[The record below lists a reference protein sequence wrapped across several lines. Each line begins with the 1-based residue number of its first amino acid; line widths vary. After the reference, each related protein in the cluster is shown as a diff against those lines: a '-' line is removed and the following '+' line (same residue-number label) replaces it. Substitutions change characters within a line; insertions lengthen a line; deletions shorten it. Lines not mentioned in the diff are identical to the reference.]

1 MNKSRTVIRRHQ
13 YADYLNVGTSETPQW
28 ALMGTGFTTLD
39 EEPGA
44 QTESVKYVN
53 EVSASSSIVSYETT
67 FPFEAEQIATE
78 EAITAIYE
86 VGRNHY
92 VGADAE
98 FEYCRVELWNP
109 AETDAGAKNTFEAR
123 KFIVAAEVADF
134 TGENKMTISGNL
146 NAVGDP
152 ILGTFDTTALAFTP
166 ATTA

>member
-13 YADYLNVGTSETPQW
+13 YADYLNVGTAEAAKW
-28 ALMGTGFTTLD
+28 VLMGTGFTTLD

-53 EVSASSSIVSYETT
+53 EVSSSSSIVSYETT

-109 AETDAGAKNTFEAR
+109 AGTAEDAGHSFEAR
-123 KFIVAAEVADF
+123 KFVVAVEVSDF

-152 ILGTFDTTALAFTP
+152 ILGTFDTTALEFAP
-166 ATTA
+166 AA

>member
-13 YADYLNVGTSETPQW
+13 YADYLNVGTADAAKW
-28 ALMGTGFTTLD
+28 VLMGTGFTTLD

-53 EVSASSSIVSYETT
+53 EVSSSSSIVSYETT

-109 AETDAGAKNTFEAR
+109 AGAAEDAGHSFEAR
-123 KFIVAAEVADF
+123 KFVVAVEVSDF
-134 TGENKMTISGNL
+134 TGEN
-146 NAVGDP
+146 
-152 ILGTFDTTALAFTP
+152 
-166 ATTA
+166 

>member
-13 YADYLNVGTSETPQW
+13 YADYLNLGTAEAAKW
-28 ALMGTGFTTLD
+28 VLMGTGFTTLD

-53 EVSASSSIVSYETT
+53 EVSSSSSIVSYETT

-109 AETDAGAKNTFEAR
+109 AGAAEDAGHSFEAR
-123 KFIVAAEVADF
+123 KFVVAVEVSDF

-152 ILGTFDTTALAFTP
+152 ILGTFDTTALAFAP
-166 ATTA
+166 AA

>member
-13 YADYLNVGTSETPQW
+13 YADYLNVGTAETVKW
-28 ALMGTGFTTLD
+28 VLMGTGFTTLD

-44 QTESVKYVN
+44 KTESSKYVN

-67 FPFEAEQIATE
+67 FPFEAEQIVTE
-78 EAITAIYE
+78 EAINAIYE

-109 AETDAGAKNTFEAR
+109 AGAAEDAGHSFEAR
-123 KFIVAAEVADF
+123 KFIVSAEVSDF
-134 TGENKMTISGNL
+134 TGESKMTISGNL

-152 ILGTFDTTALAFTP
+152 ILGTFDTTALEFTP
-166 ATTA
+166 AA

>member
-1 MNKSRTVIRRHQ
+1 MNKSRSVIRRHQ
-13 YADYLNVGTSETPQW
+13 YADYLNVGTAEAVNW
-28 ALMGTGFTTLD
+28 VLMGTGFTTLD

-53 EVSASSSIVSYETT
+53 EVSSSSSIVSYETT

-78 EAITAIYE
+78 EAITSIYE

-109 AETDAGAKNTFEAR
+109 TGAAEDAGHSFEAR
-123 KFIVAAEVADF
+123 KFMVAVEVSDF

-146 NAVGDP
+146 NAIGDP
-152 ILGTFDTTALAFTP
+152 ILGVFDTTALTFTP
-166 ATTA
+166 ATA

>member
-13 YADYLNVGTSETPQW
+13 YADYLNVGTAEAAKW
-28 ALMGTGFTTLD
+28 VLMGTGFTTLD

-53 EVSASSSIVSYETT
+53 EVSSSSSIVSYETT

-109 AETDAGAKNTFEAR
+109 AGAAEDAGHSFEAR
-123 KFIVAAEVADF
+123 KFVVAVEVSDF

-152 ILGTFDTTALAFTP
+152 ILGTFDTTALVFAP
-166 ATTA
+166 AA

>member
-13 YADYLNVGTSETPQW
+13 YADYLNVGTAEAAKW
-28 ALMGTGFTTLD
+28 VLMGTGFTTLD

-53 EVSASSSIVSYETT
+53 EVSSSSSIVSYETT

-109 AETDAGAKNTFEAR
+109 AGAAEDAGHSFEAR
-123 KFIVAAEVADF
+123 KFVVAVEVSDF

-152 ILGTFDTTALAFTP
+152 ILGTFDTTTLAFAP
-166 ATTA
+166 AA